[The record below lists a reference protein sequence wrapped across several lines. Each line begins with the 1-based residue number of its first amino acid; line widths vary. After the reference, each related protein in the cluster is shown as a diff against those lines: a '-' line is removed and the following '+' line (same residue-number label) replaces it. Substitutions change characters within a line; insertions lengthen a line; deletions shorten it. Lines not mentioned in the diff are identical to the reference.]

1 MNGVAMR
8 TTLDLPEA
16 LVSEAMKVSRQRTKT
31 GAIIMAL
38 EDLVRKGRLR
48 ELSRFK
54 GKVDLD
60 IDVPALRKRSQ

>member
-1 MNGVAMR
+1 
-8 TTLDLPEA
+8 
-16 LVSEAMKVSRQRTKT
+16 MKVSRQRTKT
-31 GAIIMAL
+31 GVIIMAL

-60 IDVPALRKRSQ
+60 IDVPALRKRPQ